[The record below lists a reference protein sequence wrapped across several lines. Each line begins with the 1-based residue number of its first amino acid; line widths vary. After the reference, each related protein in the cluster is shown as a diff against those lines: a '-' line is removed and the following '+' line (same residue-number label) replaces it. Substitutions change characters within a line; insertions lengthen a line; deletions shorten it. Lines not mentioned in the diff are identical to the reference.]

1 MRSHWWMHFA
11 FFMSCSGVLLP
22 WGNAQSPKA
31 RREELHGRRWWVVI
45 QAPNP
50 PAIPEALMIPRES
63 KLPEAVEAQTAPP
76 IKLEVVAKQDAWVE
90 VETDGSPAYA
100 KLVHADTIL
109 SFEASESIRLTS
121 GNAAGL
127 RLRLNGE
134 AVASTSREVRG
145 KVRTVEFDSEG
156 AHYLKGGAHAARS
169 EQSDSS
175 SKS

>member
-50 PAIPEALMIPRES
+50 PGIPEALLIPRES
-63 KLPEAVEAQTAPP
+63 KLTEEVAAPEASSL
-76 IKLEVVAKQDAWVE
+76 KLEMVAKQDAWVE
-90 VETDGSPAYA
+90 IETDGVPAYA
-100 KLVHADTIL
+100 KLVHTDQTL
-109 SFEASESIRLTS
+109 KFEASESIRLKT

-127 RLRLNGE
+127 ELRLNG
-134 AVASTSREVRG
+134 APVSATNGNIRKRSM
-145 KVRTVEFDSEG
+145 VEFTSEG
-156 AHYLKGGAHAARS
+156 TRYLKGWTHTARS
-169 EQSDSS
+169 EQSDPGD
-175 SKS
+175 KS